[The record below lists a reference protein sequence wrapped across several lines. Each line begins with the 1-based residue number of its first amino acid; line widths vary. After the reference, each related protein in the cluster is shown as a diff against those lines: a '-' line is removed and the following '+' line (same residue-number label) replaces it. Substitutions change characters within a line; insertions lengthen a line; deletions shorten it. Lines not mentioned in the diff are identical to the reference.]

1 MSQAF
6 NSDDESQLSSIPPS
20 TIETASVTDLR
31 DNRSV
36 FEPSL
41 AVKSSVSILLERLQ
55 RATQKRTRTQ
65 AQLSITEVIF
75 YSI

>member
-6 NSDDESQLSSIPPS
+6 NSDNESQLSSIPPS
-20 TIETASVTDLR
+20 TIETASVTDPG

-36 FEPSL
+36 FEPSP
-41 AVKSSVSILLERLQ
+41 AVKSSVSILLERPQ
-55 RATQKRTRTQ
+55 RATQKRTCTQ